1 MLSSDLLV
9 QLDRLHTTE
18 LGAKRM
24 KRNLSLDTDDVIE
37 WCKMKASS
45 PDAVTE
51 RKGKNWYITID
62 SCIITVNASCF
73 TVITA
78 HREKR
83 GVHTVSE
90 KFTFQDF
97 LTSVEGENQEFV
109 KELHNELT
117 ELGCKIDI
125 KSAKSGFVVS
135 YSLNKKTISNY
146 VFRKKGLMVRI
157 YAGHIVRYLEI
168 LDTLPDSMVHAVQE
182 APVCKRLIDPAACN
196 QRCPMGYDFI
206 LRGERLQK
214 CRNNAFLFLLSE
226 ESRPYIKALL
236 LNEANAAV

>member
-1 MLSSDLLV
+1 
-9 QLDRLHTTE
+9 
-18 LGAKRM
+18 M
-24 KRNLSLDTDDVIE
+24 KD
-37 WCKMKASS
+37 
-45 PDAVTE
+45 
-51 RKGKNWYITID
+51 
-62 SCIITVNASCF
+62 
-73 TVITA
+73 
-78 HREKR
+78 
-83 GVHTVSE
+83 
-90 KFTFQDF
+90 
-97 LTSVEGENQEFV
+97 
-109 KELHNELT
+109 LHNQLT

-125 KSAKSGFVVS
+125 KPAKSGFVVS

-157 YAGHIVRYLEI
+157 YASHIIQYLEI
-168 LDTLPDSMVHAVQE
+168 LDTLPDSMVHTIQE
-182 APVCKRLIDPAACN
+182 APVCKRLVDPAACN